1 MMSKLFIVGI
11 GPGSKDYLTGMAIK
25 TVESC
30 EVAIGSKRALDLF
43 DCLDEN
49 SESYNSNM
57 EKVPLNVKDVD
68 EKLELAV
75 DLAINGTKK
84 GVCVL
89 STGDPGFSGVLK
101 PILKIA
107 TDKGVSDNDI
117 SEMIEVIP
125 GISSLQ
131 LAAAKTQIPW
141 DTSNIITFHG
151 REDFSEILE
160 IIDNGRD
167 TIALPSRSVKDMAQ
181 FLIDNGLSENRK
193 VAICE
198 RLSYNDEK
206 VVFSTLK
213 DVATSDFTYMCVM
226 VIYST

>member
-1 MMSKLFIVGI
+1 MSKLFIVGI
-11 GPGSKDYLTGMAIK
+11 GPGSKDYLTGNVIE

-49 SESYNSNM
+49 SESYNSNI
-57 EKVPLNVKDVD
+57 EKIPLNVKDVD

-75 DLAINGTKK
+75 DLAINRNK
-84 GVCVL
+84 GICVL
-89 STGDPGFSGVLK
+89 STGDPGFSGVLN

-107 TDKGVSDNDI
+107 TSKGVSDNDI

-141 DTSNIITFHG
+141 DTSNSITFHG

-167 TIALPSRSVKDMAQ
+167 TIALPSRNVKDMAQ
-181 FLIDNGLSENRK
+181 FLIDNGLNENRK

-198 RLSYNDEK
+198 RLSYDDEK
-206 VVFSTLK
+206 IIFSTLK
-213 DVATSDFTYMCVM
+213 DVSTSNFTYMCVM